1 MITPPRSSALVP
13 SGTPIHTRSSTT
25 GFLDALHLTRDQVF
39 GVMSDEMA
47 PFFLGPM
54 PPQEFLS
61 FFLPGSQPSSFQ
73 AGMFDALANFRTE
86 VSVYKT
92 FTLHIRDTSH
102 SPDRAVTKYP
112 FSISPDCTVYSQAN
126 KGVTETNSAL
136 SDIYIEFKNKAEE
149 DAFLTGSNRLMNQS
163 TKGVSTAGQITT
175 YAALQLDSQYRTHVF
190 SVLVVGDYARLIR
203 WDRSGAIVTA
213 PIYYQRDPELLDFFT
228 RYDQAERPVRGHDD
242 SVRKATSA
250 EVQQA
255 VCASEDFRVPLELLV
270 VTVPLQGR
278 ESECREYIIKPPV
291 ARPHT
296 PPGRATRTSIAYDVQ
311 RNCIVFFKDSWRV
324 AADEI
329 SREGDL
335 YAILNEAG
343 VRNVP
348 RCSAS
353 GDIGDDVYHSTYTN
367 RFAAA
372 SWALVPTH
380 DFTPH
385 RHHRLILDDIG
396 KPLETFKSSK
406 DMVRA
411 VLAALIAHGD
421 AYWKC
426 SILHRDISPNNILLT
441 DCPDFGGGLLIDWDL
456 CKIVDP
462 DDPSSGGA
470 RRSTRTGTWQ
480 YMAADLIENPKI
492 NQTFVHDI
500 ESAFFVLLWMA
511 LLYVKSDWLT
521 DRLSS
526 FVSSIF
532 DPLVFGNSGGSM
544 KIMFMLSDRLDSL
557 NFHRNTPLAQLLRT
571 LRELLGVRYKKRPV
585 KAPRIHA
592 LDVKDVIQQALHK
605 DARDPASVPMPA
617 ATSELSN
624 EETKFQEQLK
634 DYEIRMSALKNHDV
648 VIFAITSAID
658 DESTPW
664 PADEP
669 AEKQALVLSRVEQQR
684 LRSSSKRCRN
694 VAGVAGESLGYA
706 AVERELIRVVDVLLM
721 IPYYCTPYT
730 AKSKVVKNASSDPQ
744 EGSPAHTIPVP
755 TRQGRRTHSR
765 VPAGVVNDVSLPQDS
780 SGPAAPVPSRPSTS
794 QGRHTRSRV
803 PF

>member
-1 MITPPRSSALVP
+1 
-13 SGTPIHTRSSTT
+13 
-25 GFLDALHLTRDQVF
+25 
-39 GVMSDEMA
+39 MSDEMA

-136 SDIYIEFKNKAEE
+136 SDIYIEFKNKVEE

-175 YAALQLDSQYRTHVF
+175 YAALQLDSQYHTHVF

-228 RYDQAERPVRGHDD
+228 RYDQAERPMRGHDD

-255 VCASEDFRVPLELLV
+255 VCASKDFRVPLELLV

-343 VRNVP
+343 IRNVP

-372 SWALVPTH
+372 SWALQGH
-380 DFTPH
+380 
-385 RHHRLILDDIG
+385 
-396 KPLETFKSSK
+396 
-406 DMVRA
+406 
-411 VLAALIAHGD
+411 AHGD

-426 SILHRDISPNNILLT
+426 SILHCDISPNNILLT

-500 ESAFFVLLWMA
+500 KSAFFVLLWMA

-526 FVSSIF
+526 FVSLIF

-544 KIMFMLSDRLDSL
+544 KIMFMLSDQLDSL

-648 VIFAITSAID
+648 VIFAITSAIN
-658 DESTPW
+658 DEGTPW

-684 LRSSSKRCRN
+684 LHSSSKRCRN
-694 VAGVAGESLGYA
+694 VAGVAGESLGK
-706 AVERELIRVVDVLLM
+706 AVQHILSRCPLVRVGELIPVCPPGSSTMSPYRKTLQVLLPQYPLVHRPARVG
-721 IPYYCTPYT
+721 ILVLVCRSDADHKSTAIKPVTHDDGGEEFKLPDTDSDSHPVKPTPDPDRPNALITTESILFARWTLSLGPRKEGLSVET
-730 AKSKVVKNASSDPQ
+730 ARCYGPNTGSSNLRN
-744 EGSPAHTIPVP
+744 T
-755 TRQGRRTHSR
+755 
-765 VPAGVVNDVSLPQDS
+765 
-780 SGPAAPVPSRPSTS
+780 
-794 QGRHTRSRV
+794 
-803 PF
+803 